1 MRTMYSKIVETTIT
15 ESLNGDI
22 DLYSLTR
29 ERTQDALKVEE
40 KITEKWAKFSRAKRQ
55 YDATHY
61 TPMHSL

>member
-22 DLYSLTR
+22 DLYPLTE

-61 TPMHSL
+61 TPRHAL

>member
-22 DLYSLTR
+22 DLYPLTE

-61 TPMHSL
+61 TPRHSL